1 MKPIVLLPCCKAKD
15 EKNRPVHRCGEK
27 YLTYT
32 NSVLGC
38 TPLCLPALSAEEL
51 DLEAILALIDGLF
64 LTGSPSHLD
73 PRTYNAQDN
82 EQSDNLDTARDST
95 TLPLIRKAV
104 EKGIPLFGVC
114 RGLQEINVALG
125 GTLKNDKL
133 DHKKEHRAPKT
144 KTPDEAYKPR
154 HKIHIKRGGLLEKI
168 LKPNA
173 PKTYKVNSLHEQAI
187 AKLAPSLFVEAVSND
202 ATIEAISN
210 FQNTEK
216 IKNAEKTKEQTV
228 KAFLFAVQWHPEHA
242 LLRFE
247 PISQTIGNMFRN
259 AVMLY
264 QQKRL

>member
-1 MKPIVLLPCCKAKD
+1 MKPIVLLPCCKDKD

-38 TPLCLPALSAEEL
+38 VPLCLPALNADKL
-51 DLEAILALIDGLF
+51 DLEAILSLIDGLF
-64 LTGSPSHLD
+64 LTGSSSHLD
-73 PRTYNAQDN
+73 PRTYNAQEN
-82 EQSDNLDTARDST
+82 EQSENLDRARDST

-133 DHKKEHRAPKT
+133 DHRKEHRALKT

-154 HKIHIKRGGLLEKI
+154 HEVHIKSGGWLEKV
-168 LKPNA
+168 LKSSD

-187 AKLAPSLFVEAVSND
+187 DKLAPSLLVEAMSND
-202 ATIEAISN
+202 ATIEAVSN
-210 FQNTEK
+210 FQNTK
-216 IKNAEKTKEQTV
+216 KTKEQTE
-228 KAFLFAVQWHPEHA
+228 KGFLFAVQWHPEHA
-242 LLRFE
+242 LLHEE
-247 PISQTIGNMFRN
+247 PISQVIGNMFRN
-259 AVMLY
+259 AVMHY
-264 QQKRL
+264 QQKRR

>member
-1 MKPIVLLPCCKAKD
+1 MKPIVLLPCCRAKD

-38 TPLCLPALSAEEL
+38 MPLCLPALGTEEL
-51 DLEAILALIDGLF
+51 DLEAILARIDGLF
-64 LTGSPSHLD
+64 LTGSPSNLD
-73 PRTYNAQDN
+73 PLTYNAQDAEKN
-82 EQSDNLDTARDST
+82 ENLDSARDST

-104 EKGIPLFGVC
+104 EQGIPLFGVC

-133 DHKKEHRAPKT
+133 DNNKKHRAPKT
-144 KTPDEAYKPR
+144 KNPDEAYKPR
-154 HKIHIKRGGLLEKI
+154 HEIHIKTGGLLEKT

-187 AKLAPSLFVEAVSND
+187 DKLAPSLFVEAVSSD

-210 FQNTEK
+210 FQS
-216 IKNAEKTKEQTV
+216 V
-228 KAFLFAVQWHPEHA
+228 KGFLFAVQWHPEHA